1 MLKVRPVPDRP
12 DDPIGLR
19 GGLNL
24 YAYAPNPLKYIDP
37 LGLCKTDVENKNPM
51 ALTDLLGN
59 YLVIKMGIQS
69 LMLMRHILN

>member
-1 MLKVRPVPDRP
+1 MLK
-12 DDPIGLR
+12 IKIL
-19 GGLNL
+19 
-24 YAYAPNPLKYIDP
+24 
-37 LGLCKTDVENKNPM
+37 M